1 MAATMKDIA
10 AKTGLGLATISK
22 YINGGKVKEKNGIA
36 IAQAI
41 KELDFT
47 VNEIARGLK
56 TSHTKTIGVIIPE
69 FTNIF
74 CMSIVSVIE
83 DILRKNGYGLIVC
96 DCRSDAKIEAETV
109 SFLLKKKVD
118 GIINMPVT
126 NDGSHLLPA
135 KALSIPIVLIDRQI
149 VNLECDSVLIDNV
162 EAASNAINVF
172 IGNGHTHIAIICG
185 PQDIFTSQQRLFGY
199 HQSLLQNGI
208 MPNEAYIAYGNNT
221 IQSGFEAMKRLVQ
234 NKNEITA
241 LFVTNYEMTLGVI
254 IALNELGL
262 VIPDDFS
269 VIGFDNQELAMV
281 VQPKLT
287 VISQPIQ
294 EIGKEAANLLLG
306 RLTDKENAQPQTINL
321 KTTLIKGDSVKRI
334 II

>member
-1 MAATMKDIA
+1 MKDIA
-10 AKTGLGLATISK
+10 SKTGLGLATISK
-22 YINGGKVKEKNGIA
+22 YINGGKVKEKNRIA
-36 IAQAI
+36 LEQAI

-74 CMSIVSVIE
+74 CMSIISIIE

-96 DCRSDAKIEAETV
+96 DCRSDAKLEAETV
-109 SFLLKKKVD
+109 SFLLKKRVD

-126 NDGSHLLPA
+126 NDGSHLLSA
-135 KALSIPIVLIDRQI
+135 KALNIPIVLIDRII

-162 EAASNAINVF
+162 DAANKAISLL
-172 IGNGHTHIAIICG
+172 IENGHTHIAIICG
-185 PQDIFTSQQRLFGY
+185 PQDIFTSQQRLLGY

-208 MPNEAYIAYGNNT
+208 MPSGKHIAYGNNT
-221 IQSGFEAMKRLVQ
+221 IQSGFEAMKKLVQ

-241 LFVTNYEMTLGVI
+241 LFVTNYEMTLGAI

-269 VIGFDNQELAMV
+269 IIGFDNQELAMV
-281 VQPKLT
+281 VRPKLT

-294 EIGKEAANLLLG
+294 EIGKQAANLLLN
-306 RLTDKENAQPQTINL
+306 RLTYKENVEPQTINL
-321 KTTLIKGDSVKRI
+321 NTTLIEGGSVKKL
-334 II
+334 